1 MHKILLTGSSGFIGS
16 NILNSFSKDY
26 KFYIL
31 VRKKPTKTY
40 LKNKNIKI
48 IKFKK
53 YNSLNSKLKKIK
65 IDTVIH
71 CATHYVKD
79 HKFQDIEKL
88 CYSNLIFGNI
98 ILENLKNL
106 KASKFINFSTVWE
119 DGNAKKDNI
128 ENLYSAYKKNFS
140 TILSF
145 YKKNFKKVNFYEL
158 MVSDTFG
165 NNDQRKK
172 IIHTLKMNYHKNK
185 STAIISKNLYM
196 NLLNVSDIINAI
208 ELILKKNVIPNKY
221 SITNT
226 FNIKIQ
232 DLVKIFNTQSQKRLK
247 VRWLSNRKIK
257 YKIYPYDKLNGWK
270 PRNSYIKDIINY
282 IKVKRNLWL

>member
-31 VRKKPTKTY
+31 VRKKPIKRY

-145 YKKNFKKVNFYEL
+145 YKKNLKKVNFYEL

-208 ELILKKNVIPNKY
+208 ELILKKNVIPKKY

-226 FNIKIQ
+226 FYIKIL
-232 DLVKIFNTQSQKRLK
+232 DLIKIFNTRSQKRLK
-247 VRWLSNRKIK
+247 VKWLSNRKIK

-282 IKVKRNLWL
+282 IKVKKNLWL

>member
-31 VRKKPTKTY
+31 VRKKPIKKY

-140 TILSF
+140 TILSL
-145 YKKNFKKVNFYEL
+145 YKKNLKKVNFYEL

-208 ELILKKNVIPNKY
+208 ELILKKNVIPKKY

-226 FNIKIQ
+226 FYIKIL
-232 DLVKIFNTQSQKRLK
+232 DLIKIFNTQSQKRLK
-247 VRWLSNRKIK
+247 VKWLSNRKIK

-282 IKVKRNLWL
+282 IKVKKNL

>member
-31 VRKKPTKTY
+31 VRKKPIKTY

-79 HKFQDIEKL
+79 HKFKDIEKL
-88 CYSNLIFGNI
+88 CYSNLMFGNV

-128 ENLYSAYKKNFS
+128 ENLYAAYKKSFS
-140 TILSF
+140 
-145 YKKNFKKVNFYEL
+145 V
-158 MVSDTFG
+158 
-165 NNDQRKK
+165 
-172 IIHTLKMNYHKNK
+172 TL
-185 STAIISKNLYM
+185 
-196 NLLNVSDIINAI
+196 
-208 ELILKKNVIPNKY
+208 
-221 SITNT
+221 
-226 FNIKIQ
+226 
-232 DLVKIFNTQSQKRLK
+232 
-247 VRWLSNRKIK
+247 
-257 YKIYPYDKLNGWK
+257 
-270 PRNSYIKDIINY
+270 
-282 IKVKRNLWL
+282 

>member
-31 VRKKPTKTY
+31 VRKKPIKRY

-140 TILSF
+140 TILSL
-145 YKKNFKKVNFYEL
+145 YKKNLKKVNFYEL

-208 ELILKKNVIPNKY
+208 ELILKKNVIPKKY

-226 FNIKIQ
+226 FYIKIL
-232 DLVKIFNTQSQKRLK
+232 DLIKIFNTQSQKRLK
-247 VRWLSNRKIK
+247 VKWLSNRKIK

-282 IKVKRNLWL
+282 IKVKKNL

>member
-31 VRKKPTKTY
+31 VRKKPIKRYIKT
-40 LKNKNIKI
+40 KNIKI
-48 IKFKK
+48 IKFKN

-79 HKFQDIEKL
+79 HKFKDIEKL
-88 CYSNLIFGNI
+88 CYSNLMFGNV

-119 DGNAKKDNI
+119 DWNAKKDNI

-145 YKKNFKKVNFYEL
+145 YKKNLKKVNFYEL

-172 IIHTLKMNYHKNK
+172 MIHTLKMNYDKNK

-196 NLLNVSDIINAI
+196 NLLNVSDITSAI

-226 FNIKIQ
+226 FNIKIL
-232 DLVKIFNTQSQKRLK
+232 DLVKIFNTQSQKKLK
-247 VRWLSNRKIK
+247 IKWLSNRKIK

-282 IKVKRNLWL
+282 IKF

>member
-31 VRKKPTKTY
+31 VRKKPIKKY

-53 YNSLNSKLKKIK
+53 YNFLNLKIKKIK

-145 YKKNFKKVNFYEL
+145 YKKNLKKVNFYEL

-172 IIHTLKMNYHKNK
+172 MIHTLKMNYDKNK

-196 NLLNVSDIINAI
+196 NLLNVSDITSAI

-226 FNIKIQ
+226 FNIKIL
-232 DLVKIFNTQSQKRLK
+232 DLVKIFNTQSQKKLK
-247 VRWLSNRKIK
+247 IKWLSNRKIK

-270 PRNSYIKDIINY
+270 PRNSNIKDIINY
-282 IKVKRNLWL
+282 IKV

>member
-31 VRKKPTKTY
+31 VRKKPIKRY

-145 YKKNFKKVNFYEL
+145 YKKNLKKVNFYEL

-208 ELILKKNVIPNKY
+208 ELILKKNVIPKKY

-226 FNIKIQ
+226 FYIKIL
-232 DLVKIFNTQSQKRLK
+232 DLIKIFNTQSQKRLK
-247 VRWLSNRKIK
+247 VKWLSNRKIK
-257 YKIYPYDKLNGWK
+257 YKLYPYDKLNGWK
-270 PRNSYIKDIINY
+270 PRNSYIRDIVNY
-282 IKVKRNLWL
+282 IKVKKNL

>member
-31 VRKKPTKTY
+31 VRKKPIKTY

-145 YKKNFKKVNFYEL
+145 YKKNLKKVNFYEL

-196 NLLNVSDIINAI
+196 NLLNVSDITSAI

-226 FNIKIQ
+226 FNIKIL
-232 DLVKIFNTQSQKRLK
+232 DLVKIFNTQSQKKLK
-247 VRWLSNRKIK
+247 IKWLSNRKIK

-270 PRNSYIKDIINY
+270 PRNSNIKDIINY
-282 IKVKRNLWL
+282 IKV

>member
-31 VRKKPTKTY
+31 VRKKPIKTY

-145 YKKNFKKVNFYEL
+145 YKKNLKKVNFYEL

-208 ELILKKNVIPNKY
+208 ELILKKNVIPKKY

-226 FNIKIQ
+226 FYIKIL
-232 DLVKIFNTQSQKRLK
+232 DLIKIFNKQNQKKLK
-247 VRWLSNRKIK
+247 VKWLSNNLIK

-270 PRNSYIKDIINY
+270 PKNSYIKDIISY
-282 IKVKRNLWL
+282 IKI

>member
-128 ENLYSAYKKNFS
+128 ENLYAAYKKNFS

-208 ELILKKNVIPNKY
+208 ELILKKNVIPKKY

-226 FNIKIQ
+226 FNIKIL
-232 DLVKIFNTQSQKRLK
+232 DLIKIFNTQSQKRLK
-247 VRWLSNRKIK
+247 VKWLSNRKIK